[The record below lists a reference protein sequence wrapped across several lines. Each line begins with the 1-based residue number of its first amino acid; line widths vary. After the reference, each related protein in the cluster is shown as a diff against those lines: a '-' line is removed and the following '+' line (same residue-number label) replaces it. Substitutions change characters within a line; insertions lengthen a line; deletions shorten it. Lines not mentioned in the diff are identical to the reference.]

1 MVSYFPRASIT
12 KCHKFGGMN
21 NRNILSHSSGEQA
34 DQGGGRKTGGRAH
47 GINDSRHCP
56 ALAGQKKFP
65 PRRETQAKEP
75 WAWGTADPEQG
86 RGRSCTET
94 AESEN
99 PEGPK
104 HLQKQVPYRGSGM
117 ETINGLLNSN
127 AGSWETGSS
136 QCL

>member
-1 MVSYFPRASIT
+1 MASMT
-12 KCHKFGGMN
+12 H
-21 NRNILSHSSGEQA
+21 A
-34 DQGGGRKTGGRAH
+34 TA
-47 GINDSRHCP
+47 
-56 ALAGQKKFP
+56 P
-65 PRRETQAKEP
+65 PLQDKRSFLLRETQAKEP

-117 ETINGLLNSN
+117 ETIKGLLNSN
-127 AGSWETGSS
+127 AGSWETGSN

>member
-65 PRRETQAKEP
+65 PRRDSSKGALGLGNSRP
-75 WAWGTADPEQG
+75 RARQG
-86 RGRSCTET
+86 E
-94 AESEN
+94 
-99 PEGPK
+99 K
-104 HLQKQVPYRGSGM
+104 LYR
-117 ETINGLLNSN
+117 NSRVRK
-127 AGSWETGSS
+127 S
-136 QCL
+136 